1 MSAFLNG
8 PTITGEQEEAQQSLP
23 IEPRQQSE
31 ETVFF
36 HCEVEEQVLQYL
48 SGVKPISRRQMN
60 TWIR

>member
-8 PTITGEQEEAQQSLP
+8 PTITGEQEGAQQS

-36 HCEVEEQVLQYL
+36 HCQVEEQVLQYL
-48 SGVKPISRRQMN
+48 SGIEPISRRQMN